1 MDLTTRHIVVAIR
14 IRAATFLI
22 VVTTLA
28 APVFNCA
35 LAVTVVC
42 EDTIR
47 LIDAKFWL
55 PIVLRIIV
63 ALIGRNWLKLEG
75 G

>member
-1 MDLTTRHIVVAIR
+1 
-14 IRAATFLI
+14 
-22 VVTTLA
+22 VTTLA

-35 LAVTVVC
+35 LAVTVVR
-42 EDTIR
+42 EDAIR

-63 ALIGRNWLKLEG
+63 ALIGGNWLKLKG